1 MGWGIRLACS
11 PATGP
16 YQVTIIPYYRFWYF
30 TFTYFTRE
38 DANMSHLKLRF
49 WPCLLLIESIP
60 NSNGATCSS
69 QERTPVNRLGPEDYG
84 YLPSLDL
91 CPTQSLDTVGLWP
104 SSSGAKL
111 SFAALGSLFFWLKNQ
126 DSTSSLVSNSKDKAR
141 FVCLG
146 VKSKW
151 FSAQNSFRI
160 AEVVYY

>member
-16 YQVTIIPYYRFWYF
+16 YHIRLPSYPAHRFWYF

-38 DANMSHLKLRF
+38 DANMSHLKLHF

-104 SSSGAKL
+104 WVQERNCHLLRSD
-111 SFAALGSLFFWLKNQ
+111 LFFLAEEPGLHEQ
-126 DSTSSLVSNSKDKAR
+126 SGEQQQGQSKIR
-141 FVCLG
+141 VPR
-146 VKSKW
+146 SKI
-151 FSAQNSFRI
+151 Q
-160 AEVVYY
+160 VV